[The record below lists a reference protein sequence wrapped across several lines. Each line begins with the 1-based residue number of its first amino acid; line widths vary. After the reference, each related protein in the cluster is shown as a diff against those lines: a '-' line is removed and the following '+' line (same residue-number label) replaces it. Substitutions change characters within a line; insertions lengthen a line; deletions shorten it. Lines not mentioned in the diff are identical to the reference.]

1 MSISFGVLI
10 LIVCVGLGLTS
21 FVESYNTLAS
31 NAEQS
36 LYQMAEQSAKVVQTN
51 VEGQLDVMNALAGNY
66 YIKSDMLSTD
76 QKLKI
81 LKDEVKRTGIISMGI
96 GDSNGNVVYTD
107 GVKAN
112 LSDRDNYKLALQGK
126 SSVSD
131 PVLGKADDKLVMS
144 YTVPIKYNGE
154 VKGVLVATRNGN
166 ELSELTSGVK
176 YGKTGTAFMLSKS
189 GHTVAN
195 KDISLVRKMNNVI
208 EQNKKDPS
216 LKELMKFENY
226 MIQGKS
232 GVAAY
237 KYRDGTQKYIGYTP
251 VKGTNWSLGI
261 SVPKSEVMKSITSHE
276 RLQTIITIIFVM
288 LGIIIVFLI
297 ASFILKPIN
306 ILTKHLKIVAAGDF
320 TVQLPEK
327 LLEMGD
333 EIGILSKAVNN
344 MQQNQKDIIKNIIK
358 ESFDVTENM
367 KQINME
373 IERLNKGMEE
383 ISSTTQ
389 QLSSTTEETAASTEE
404 ISSVS
409 VAIEKAAESIS
420 KKTQHGYEAV
430 SRASEMSY
438 KMKEKAIDS
447 RKDIMSMYE
456 STKKEM
462 KRAIEKSK
470 EVSKIHELSSAIL
483 EIVEDTNLL
492 ALNASIEATRA
503 GEAGKGFAI
512 VADEIRKLSNDSKDT
527 VSRIQEVTKSILG
540 AVDNLSSNAHEILEF
555 IDKKVLLDYNEI
567 VESHEEASKSFSNI
581 NDMVKDF
588 SNTSAEIFSSIQNVS
603 KLLEGISD
611 SANEEAS
618 GTQNIADEVSN
629 IADMSGDVVNLT
641 EEAKEKSDSLVK
653 VVSKFKI

>member
-1 MSISFGVLI
+1 MSLSFGVLI
-10 LIVCVGLGLTS
+10 LIVCVGLGITS

-36 LYQMAEQSAKVVQTN
+36 LYQMSEQSAKVVQNN
-51 VEGQLDVMNALAGNY
+51 VEGQLDVMNALATNY
-66 YIKSDMLSTD
+66 YIKSDVLSTD
-76 QKLKI
+76 EKLNI

-112 LSDRDNYKLALQGK
+112 LSDRNNYKLALQGK

-166 ELSELTSGVK
+166 ELSKLTSGIK
-176 YGKTGTAFMLSKS
+176 YGKTGTAFMISKS
-189 GHTVAN
+189 GYTVAN
-195 KDISLVRKMNNVI
+195 KDISLVRKMNNII
-208 EQNKKDPS
+208 EQSKKDPS
-216 LKELMKFENY
+216 LKELMKFETY
-226 MIQGKS
+226 MMQGKS

-237 KYRDGTQKYIGYTP
+237 TYRDGTQKYIGYTP

-261 SVPKSEVMKSITSHE
+261 SVPKSEVMKSITDHE
-276 RLQTIITIIFVM
+276 KLQTIITIIFVM

-297 ASFILKPIN
+297 ASLIVKPIN
-306 ILTKHLKIVAAGDF
+306 MLTKHLKIVAAGDF

-327 LLEMGD
+327 LLIMKD
-333 EIGILSKAVNN
+333 EIGILARAVSN
-344 MQQNQKDIIKNIIK
+344 MQEDQKDIIKNIIK
-358 ESFDVTENM
+358 KSFDVTENM

-420 KKTQHGYEAV
+420 KKTQHGYETV

-456 STKKEM
+456 STKQEM
-462 KRAIEKSK
+462 KSAIEKSK

-603 KLLEGISD
+603 KLLEAISD

-618 GTQNIADEVSN
+618 GTQNIADEVSS

>member
-10 LIVCVGLGLTS
+10 LIICVGLGITS

-66 YIKSDMLSTD
+66 YIKSDTLSID
-76 QKLKI
+76 QKLSI

-96 GDSNGNVVYTD
+96 GDLNGNVAYTD

-112 LSDRDNYKLALQGK
+112 LADRDNYKLALEGK

-131 PVLGKADDKLVMS
+131 PILGKADDKLVMS

-166 ELSELTSGVK
+166 ELSELTSGIK
-176 YGKTGTAFMLSKS
+176 YGKTGTAFMISKS

-195 KDISLVRKMNNVI
+195 KDISLVRKMDNVI

-232 GVAAY
+232 GVAGY
-237 KYRDGTQKYIGYTP
+237 KYRDGTQKYIGYVP
-251 VKGTNWSLGI
+251 VKNTNWSLGI
-261 SVPKSEVMKSITSHE
+261 SVPKAEVMKSITNHE
-276 RLQTIITIIFVM
+276 KLQTIITIIFVM
-288 LGIIIVFLI
+288 LGVIIVFFI
-297 ASFILKPIN
+297 ATLILKPIN
-306 ILTKHLKIVAAGDF
+306 ILTKHLKIVSAGDF

-327 LLEMGD
+327 LLKMGD
-333 EIGILSKAVNN
+333 EIGILARAVSN

-389 QLSSTTEETAASTEE
+389 QLSATTEETAASTEE

-420 KKTQHGYEAV
+420 KKTQHGYETV
-430 SRASEMSY
+430 SRASDMSY

-447 RKDIMSMYE
+447 KKDIMSMYE

-462 KRAIEKSK
+462 RSAIEKSK

-483 EIVEDTNLL
+483 EIVEDTSLL

-588 SNTSAEIFSSIQNVS
+588 SNTSAEIFSSIQNIS

-653 VVSKFKI
+653 IVSKFKI